1 MAVSLGVDSHA
12 HLYHDT
18 THRITLAD
26 NPPDEL
32 EGSLAF
38 STGLCNPSLL
48 KDLAL
53 LNFANASPSAPI
65 TLDTTSPGA
74 NNATVDGSAIQA
86 NTTASGTVPS
96 FSISDFLV
104 PGLQTKVW
112 EDWQGA
118 DDLSDYTAFG
128 QDFTSDLNATPFQ
141 FGLDGMIGNTPIWDN
156 ASIPADQAYD
166 EFVFDL
172 APSAFE
178 TPTTVN
184 VADLIVGPNSMAGA
198 ASVSPSDLTMAPV
211 STYEDLAL
219 ANLYGF
225 TESSTAFDSDSSS
238 DLDDVEDSED
248 EEESDEEEAQVESA
262 EKQVEQTVVESAS
275 AHPPTPELLV
285 TVEATMALVEDNQE
299 IVPVVPLN
307 KPEDPNK
314 RRMEEALVARI
325 SNDLGPE
332 HMAGLFAILKGESS
346 QAGEDEDE
354 EMEVDL
360 SCLDETTLV
369 QVYQYVE
376 TCCMQTMGSI
386 LAAEERERAA
396 KAAAQ
401 AAAEREAMERERQYY
416 ASRTPEL
423 SPCHSSASSSSPS
436 PPHPSSLPSPSKGR
450 RSNGGN
456 KKRSSGNTLP
466 MAVYHESYDI
476 DQDMPWNASQTTKS
490 KRKRM
495 ASGNMTG
502 VGGGGTGK
510 GRRIQKDFH
519 HYHQQQHQQETVVLR
534 AADEDEMEYG
544 EDAEIDIVGI

>member
-1 MAVSLGVDSHA
+1 MLFNHPLHSHC
-12 HLYHDT
+12 HNSYSHN
-18 THRITLAD
+18 RITLAD
-26 NPPDEL
+26 NPPDEP

-38 STGLCNPSLL
+38 STGPCNPSFL

-65 TLDTTSPGA
+65 NLDTTNLGA
-74 NNATVDGSAIQA
+74 SNTTVDGSATQA
-86 NTTASGTVPS
+86 NTTTGTVSS

-128 QDFTSDLNATPFQ
+128 QDFTSDFNAAPFQ

-156 ASIPADQAYD
+156 ASIPTDQAYD

-198 ASVSPSDLTMAPV
+198 ASVSPSDLTMTPV

-225 TESSTAFDSDSSS
+225 TESSTAFDSDSGS
-238 DLDDVEDSED
+238 DLDDAEDSED
-248 EEESDEEEAQVESA
+248 DDESDEEEAQVESA
-262 EKQVEQTVVESAS
+262 EKQAEQTAAESAS
-275 AHPPTPELLV
+275 TQPSTPESLI
-285 TVEATMALVEDNQE
+285 TVEATTAMVEDNQE
-299 IVPVVPLN
+299 IAPVVPMN

-332 HMAGLFAILKGESS
+332 HMTGLFAILKGDSS
-346 QAGEDEDE
+346 QMGEDEDE

-401 AAAEREAMERERQYY
+401 AAAEKEAMERERQYY

-450 RSNGGN
+450 RSNGGK
-456 KKRSSGNTLP
+456 KKRNSGNTPP
-466 MAVYHESYDI
+466 MAVYHEGYDI
-476 DQDMPWNASQTTKS
+476 DQDAPWNASQATKS
-490 KRKRM
+490 KRKRVSS
-495 ASGNMTG
+495 ANMTG
-502 VGGGGTGK
+502 VGGGGTSK

-519 HYHQQQHQQETVVLR
+519 HYHQQQQQQQETVALQ